1 MSEENKLLDTENKF
15 LHSVIKAHG
24 ELLTCYRIGRIPRER
39 IFTVLAKYR
48 KLYGNRS
55 GEDADEI

>member
-1 MSEENKLLDTENKF
+1 MNEADKLLNTENKF
-15 LHSVIKAHG
+15 LHSVIKAHT
-24 ELLTCYRIGRIPRER
+24 ELLTCYRLGRIPRER

-48 KLYGNRS
+48 KLYGNRP